1 MGVTALVFGLFWHT
15 CYIFAGEIPAVRE
28 FIISVDGKGEK
39 STIWALPFAVS
50 HSWDMLVAPLFV
62 LAFSWL
68 QSRTEEGTDENDM
81 QFVGLAVGLVV
92 GLMLMGL
99 IGRLGDGVLTGGLAL
114 GLFIGLVVGLFG
126 GLGFVLGFG
135 LGFGFS
141 CGIFWTMPLGAVFG
155 VVVILPTIILIV
167 VLMGLR
173 EAIRGFSKSN
183 SKTATSSEC

>member
-1 MGVTALVFGLFWHT
+1 MGVTALVFGLFWHIWN
-15 CYIFAGEIPAVRE
+15 IFAGEVLAVRE
-28 FIISVDGKGEK
+28 LTMLVGNEGEESIIW
-39 STIWALPFAVS
+39 TLPFAVS

-81 QFVGLAVGLVV
+81 LVIGLIGGLVV
-92 GLMLMGL
+92 GLTLMGL
-99 IGRLGDGVLTGGLAL
+99 IGELDDGVLTGGLAL
-114 GLFIGLVVGLFG
+114 GLLFGLIGGLVAG
-126 GLGFVLGFG
+126 LGFG

-155 VVVILPTIILIV
+155 VVVILPAIVLLIV
-167 VLMGLR
+167 FMVLR

-183 SKTATSSEC
+183 SSKTATSSEC